1 MLVDQKTE
9 YHFDHFCLRLITA
22 GFEIDLLLFTA
33 HSSFSL
39 SDARDQHLPADRTL
53 ERDSVVNLAQW

>member
-1 MLVDQKTE
+1 MLDDQKTE
-9 YHFDHFCLRLITA
+9 YHFGHLCLRLIAA
-22 GFEIDLLLFTA
+22 GFEIDLLLFSA
-33 HSSFSL
+33 HSSSSL